1 VESADPETT
10 SLIKRVDAPL
20 PPYAQQ
26 AGADPSAAVL
36 APVPPNEVVPA
47 PLPVG
52 APTAPAAA
60 TAAMPTVLPAP
71 TSAAIEVVTCPSC
84 GTTAQVTLNR
94 RESVD
99 FCRNCDYPLFWTPS
113 KIFRD
118 PADMGDDSLRRLPGT
133 VGRATLAALP
143 CPTCSEP
150 NALSAE
156 ICVRCGSPMH
166 LVVEEAPPPPPVVVE
181 APPPAPEPVKKVAWW
196 VWAMLVLGAVAL
208 VALIVLITTHTID

>member
-26 AGADPSAAVL
+26 GAPDSSAAPTSPSGDAGAQLPPAPMTADDAATATTAL
-36 APVPPNEVVPA
+36 PTVVPA
-47 PLPVG
+47 S
-52 APTAPAAA
+52 
-60 TAAMPTVLPAP
+60 

-118 PADMGDDSLRRLPGT
+118 PADIGDDSLRRLPGT

-143 CPTCSEP
+143 CPWCSEP
-150 NALSAE
+150 NSLSAE
-156 ICVRCGSPMH
+156 TCVRCGRPMH
-166 LVVEEAPPPPPVVVE
+166 RVEEVAPPPPPPVVE